1 MTSRPAGQA
10 VSGAP
15 PSDAELL
22 SEVAAGKL
30 SALGRLYDRH
40 HQPVYRFC
48 ARMTG
53 SDADADDITHQTFL
67 TVARIAGTYDGRAS
81 VRAWVLGVAA
91 RYLADQRRASA
102 RLRRFLGRLLAEQEP
117 ARDLRAAAE
126 ARLELGAVAR
136 ALDEMPFEKRAA
148 LLLFE
153 VEGLSGEEIG
163 GGALGVPVGTVWTR
177 LHAARKELSR
187 VLPRHEDDD
196 EEVTR

>member
-1 MTSRPAGQA
+1 
-10 VSGAP
+10 
-15 PSDAELL
+15 
-22 SEVAAGKL
+22 
-30 SALGRLYDRH
+30 
-40 HQPVYRFC
+40 
-48 ARMTG
+48 MTG

-136 ALDEMPFEKRAA
+136 A
-148 LLLFE
+148 
-153 VEGLSGEEIG
+153 
-163 GGALGVPVGTVWTR
+163 
-177 LHAARKELSR
+177 
-187 VLPRHEDDD
+187 
-196 EEVTR
+196 